1 MNHLFSSWR
10 VTLTITLGLFV
21 SGCSVLNSSI
31 TDLIKAEPLKAEQV
45 MSQLPSSEQNLPIS
59 AQLIVNDEKI
69 DLEVAKTPQQQQIGL
84 MYRTEL
90 PKDRGM
96 VFPFSETIVASF
108 WMKNV
113 NISLDIIFVR
123 DGVVDSIARNVPPC
137 RDEPCPI
144 YRSQGFINQVI
155 ELPGG
160 RAKELNIRKGDEL
173 NVVFFEE

>member
-1 MNHLFSSWR
+1 MKRINDSCR

-21 SGCSVLNSSI
+21 SGCGVLESSI
-31 TDLIKAEPLKAEQV
+31 IPLIKAETLKAEQV

-69 DLEVAKTPQQQQIGL
+69 DLEVARTSQQQQLGL

-96 VFPFSETIVASF
+96 LFPFSESIVASF

-123 DGVVDSIARNVPPC
+123 DGVVDSIARDVPPC
-137 RDEPCPI
+137 PSEPCPI

-160 RAKELNIRKGDEL
+160 RAKELNIRKGDKL
-173 NVVFFEE
+173 NVIFF